1 MTIADQQIIRLDRG
15 STSGSRTIVASTAL
29 AVALLCAQYASSDG
43 TVADP
48 DISLSGTA
56 ETNSRLQS
64 LTIGEVDIAKQIS
77 RVYDEL
83 LRSQKEIDP
92 ETRAALYANL
102 SDLYA

>member
-1 MTIADQQIIRLDRG
+1 MTIADQQINRLHISG
-15 STSGSRTIVASTAL
+15 TSGSRSIVATTAL
-29 AVALLCAQYASSDG
+29 AVALWCAQYAPDNTVSDL
-43 TVADP
+43 

-64 LTIGEVDIAKQIS
+64 LTIVEADIARQIS

-83 LRSQKEIDP
+83 LRSQKEIDA